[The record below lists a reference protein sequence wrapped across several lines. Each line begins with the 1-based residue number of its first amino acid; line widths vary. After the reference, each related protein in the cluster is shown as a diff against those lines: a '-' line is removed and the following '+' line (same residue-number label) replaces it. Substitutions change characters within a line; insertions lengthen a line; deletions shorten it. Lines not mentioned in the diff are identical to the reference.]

1 MCYRT
6 CGTNY
11 LPICMNHSIFDEEI
25 TDMAVEGKVYHSTIC
40 HFRQKSEDS
49 PDTKLYVFQAS
60 LNTNVMS
67 AIWQTNYKVTVW
79 VFGKQPTVT
88 GFH

>member
-1 MCYRT
+1 
-6 CGTNY
+6 
-11 LPICMNHSIFDEEI
+11 MNHSIFDEEI
-25 TDMAVEGKVYHSTIC
+25 TNMAVEGKVYHSTIC

-60 LNTNVMS
+60 LYTNAMS